1 MPLACQAYVYPS
13 ACSGEQPVTAV
24 LTVSNATA
32 APIAIT
38 GAALS
43 MAQLGDGTSISR
55 AENVLPL
62 GPGMP
67 VIVPAGSTIIVGP
80 FPVVVHSNAGAN
92 SFQAVGPSGVLTDP
106 QPSDGRG
113 DQAGNH
119 FPQFVVLVGATVYG
133 SDGSINVAG
142 TSPLLVDVV
151 APPPLGYQGGFL
163 HLSAPNNLVTYLAGV
178 L

>member
-24 LTVSNATA
+24 LTVTNATA
-32 APIAIT
+32 SPIAIT

-43 MAQLGDGTSISR
+43 MAQLGDGLAISR

-67 VIVPAGSTIIVGP
+67 VVVPASSTIIVGP
-80 FPVVVHSNAGAN
+80 FQVVVHSNAGAN
-92 SFQAVGPSGVLTDP
+92 SFQSVGPAGALTDP
-106 QPSDGRG
+106 QLSEARG
-113 DQAGNH
+113 DQNGNH
-119 FPQFVVLVGATVYG
+119 FPQFVVLVSATVYG
-133 SDGSINVAG
+133 SDGSVNVSG
-142 TSPLLVDVV
+142 TAPLLVDVV
-151 APPPLGYQGGFL
+151 VPPPLGYQGGFL